1 MYCPRC
7 GVENPSEDVK
17 FCRAC
22 GDDLRLTAQ
31 ALGKRIGWTAFLNNR
46 LDNMLEGRYGLSARD
61 GGINIF
67 IGLAGLMIGV
77 YYMLTGIGAL
87 LVWVVISLSLLLGVG
102 VGVYD
107 VIIYRRSVKGFPRDV
122 DRLPGDLSIFKP
134 KGTPAGTKAELG
146 EGRPTNEITPPDS
159 RRTVAP
165 LSVTEGTTRQLE
177 SQPREKP

>member
-7 GVENPSEDVK
+7 GTENPSEDVK

-22 GDDLRLTAQ
+22 GEDLRLTAQ

-67 IGLAGLMIGV
+67 IGLAGLMIAV
-77 YYMLTGIGAL
+77 YYMLTGVGAL

-107 VIIYRRSVKGFPRDV
+107 VVIYRRSVKGFPREV
-122 DRLPGDLSIFKP
+122 DRLPSDLSIFDKRAAP
-134 KGTPAGTKAELG
+134 GGGKAELVAG
-146 EGRPTNEITPPDS
+146 SPTKEIVPP
-159 RRTVAP
+159 
-165 LSVTEGTTRQLE
+165 SVTEGTTKRLE
-177 SQPREKP
+177 PQPRRARE